1 MTIEEAQ
8 YLLEISHFSLNPAVA
23 TRVPLIAVH
32 SGTWWY
38 LEHYHIAGL
47 AGPWMRRYA
56 LGWKATNGLDMQK
69 GGRDVLRYIQWR
81 DGYLADD
88 YKYEAIGRGTRLSIS
103 YELLRTILS
112 EFDLRLL
119 VILRMNRQIEKPR
132 YGTKRTDEEQKRV
145 IIRIVG
151 MD

>member
-1 MTIEEAQ
+1 VIYT
-8 YLLEISHFSLNPAVA
+8 L
-23 TRVPLIAVH
+23 
-32 SGTWWY
+32 
-38 LEHYHIAGL
+38 AGL

-132 YGTKRTDEEQKRV
+132 YGTKGTDEEQKRV